1 MTQKELRT
9 KIKTAIQEY
18 VGILKERGNAGDG
31 NTGVSPRV
39 GGSFHTDVEEI
50 ENYMYKSIY
59 GGDGGHYKNYVKT
72 GNYNSLNKQGMF
84 ELKNMIKQLVKEQA
98 YGSATLTTQGHP
110 RTGIRV
116 STDEY
121 PFSAMP
127 KRTATGMYEN
137 KEEIA
142 DLEARLA
149 QLYREMEQEAEPE
162 GGPIAD
168 QYADEMHKLEKEI
181 SALKGG
187 SEGGASYDEVS
198 LKSKLVG
205 FKDASEYKDGKITI
219 YPDMGEMRWK
229 SRSSQYIKFGLVEG
243 ELQFF
248 SAFGMRAS
256 YDELK
261 RAFPGLPSMGE
272 SSYSGFMNVMAD
284 NVYGTGMAVDLDT
297 AKAMVQAMNKG
308 LDAERKSQSA
318 FYTREPGSGGTGID
332 EQVSPAESKN
342 YERGLKKLQKNVLK
356 YQLQWISKQ
365 RSAALSQAA
374 VAGQDAG
381 KGFDEQIK
389 ALQDQISAIDNPPK
403 KEKQNENLNECDQC
417 DGNCQ
422 GHKEDHEGRMAKSQL
437 YKIQQYTERLM
448 HMLPDNAQLPA
459 WVQSKFTNAAH
470 SIGAAFHYLDYEVM
484 SYDDNLMENI
494 DNYQKQIIK
503 EGTLKKFF
511 TMFEDGK
518 TNEEVME
525 YYYEKGVAIPEQFL
539 TKTRKQ
545 FENIKKQKLEVEFA
559 EQEAKDVI
567 NTTIEVP
574 EVQLF
579 DLPNEEEKKMSS
591 RLYKEAKIIKKFP
604 MPEEIRDALENDL
617 KMTPLIRFVKN
628 LKAVNSIPPSYR
640 VFLLNGKSF
649 DIIYEDYSLMVKIG
663 IDEYYLADMQ
673 ERNYAVKH
681 INRLLTQPNVKVGD
695 DTAEVDT
702 DLDSAPPTDEP
713 TETPEA

>member
-1 MTQKELRT
+1 MTQKELKE
-9 KIKTAIQEY
+9 KIKNAIREY

-31 NTGVSPRV
+31 NTGISPRV
-39 GGSFHTDVEEI
+39 GGSFHTDKDEI

-59 GGDGGHYKNYVKT
+59 GGDGGHYKHYSQT
-72 GNYNSLNKQGMF
+72 QNYNSLNRQGMY
-84 ELKNMIKQLVKEQA
+84 EIKNLINNLVKEQA
-98 YGSATLTTQGHP
+98 YGSATLTTQGQQGRGSAVP
-110 RTGIRV
+110 T
-116 STDEY
+116 SQY
-121 PFSAMP
+121 PFTARP
-127 KRTATGMYEN
+127 KSRLPGMMEN
-137 KEEIA
+137 EGELA

-149 QLYREMEQEAEPE
+149 QLHREMEQEAEPE

-229 SRSSQYIKFGLVEG
+229 TRSSQYIKFGLVEG

-261 RAFPGLPSMGE
+261 RAFPELPPMGE

-284 NVYGTGMAVDLDT
+284 HVYGTGMAVDLDT

-332 EQVSPAESKN
+332 EIKEQVSSAESKS
-342 YERGLKKLQKNVLK
+342 YEIGLKKLQKNVLK
-356 YQLQWISKQ
+356 YQLNWITKQ
-365 RSAALSQAA
+365 RSAAISQSAI
-374 VAGQDAG
+374 AGQQAG
-381 KGFDEQIK
+381 KGFDEQMK
-389 ALQDQISAIDNPPK
+389 ALKDQIAAIDNPPK
-403 KEKQNENLNECDQC
+403 QKEKQQESLNECNQC

-437 YKIQQYTERLM
+437 YKIHQYTERLM
-448 HMLPDNAQLPA
+448 NMLPDNAQLPA
-459 WVQSKFTNAAH
+459 WVQSKITEAAH
-470 SIGAAFHYLDYEVM
+470 NLGAAFHYLDYETV
-484 SYDDNLMENI
+484 SYDDNLMENL
-494 DNYQKQIIK
+494 DSYKNKTLM
-503 EGTLKKFF
+503 EGTLQRFFKKF
-511 TMFEDGK
+511 EDKK
-518 TNEEVME
+518 TDGEIIE
-525 YYYEKGVAIPEQFL
+525 YYYAKGITVPEQFL
-539 TKTRKQ
+539 TKARKQ
-545 FENIKKQKLEVEFA
+545 YENLKKQKLEIEFA
-559 EQEAKDVI
+559 EQEAKNVI

-574 EVQLF
+574 EIQLF
-579 DLPNEEEKKMSS
+579 DLPGKKEMSS
-591 RLYKEAKIIKKFP
+591 RLYKENKITKKFP
-604 MPEEIRDALENDL
+604 IPDEIRVALEKTL
-617 KMTPLIRFVKN
+617 KMTPLVRFVKN

-649 DIIYEDYSLMVKIG
+649 DIIYETFSLKIKIG
-663 IDEYYLADMQ
+663 IDEYYLADVA
-673 ERNYAVKH
+673 EKNYAIKH
-681 INRLLTQPNVKVGD
+681 INRLLTQSNVKV
-695 DTAEVDT
+695 
-702 DLDSAPPTDEP
+702 DSGEGEEEPETLPPVEEPVEEP
-713 TETPEA
+713 TL